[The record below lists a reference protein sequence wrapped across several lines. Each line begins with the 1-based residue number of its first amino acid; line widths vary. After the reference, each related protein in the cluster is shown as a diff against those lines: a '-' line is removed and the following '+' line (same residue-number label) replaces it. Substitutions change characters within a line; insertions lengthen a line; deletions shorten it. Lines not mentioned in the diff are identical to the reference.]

1 MRRVDLCAVL
11 CAFFW
16 FGCDAERV
24 ESVCPADQESFR
36 GACVDP
42 NARYEPTEQVDADN
56 VVAYGEP
63 FTELELP
70 PPPKSGFRIAAER
83 IVLEPGEEI
92 TGCAAW
98 PIPDVKNEIV
108 YASRIYTTPG
118 LHHSNVIA
126 KPIHVEL
133 GESPYPACRPGAGDA
148 FENIGAGIPDVLFAN
163 STQVVGE
170 EHITFP
176 AGAGYR
182 LDTSREIVTSIHW
195 LNPTS
200 EPMIVEVAY
209 DFFTMPESEL
219 TMEVAPFV
227 MSINDFAIAPK
238 SSAVVETT
246 CEVFGGEVFTLMP
259 HTHDLIRRF
268 TVELVGQDGATTT
281 VMDQA
286 GYDLESDIESY
297 EPTLDLEDVA
307 TIRYSCEFENP
318 YDEPVT
324 YGIGKN
330 EMCILFGYLHPPE
343 KQFAAYVDEAG
354 AECTSL
360 QIGLLDP

>member
-1 MRRVDLCAVL
+1 MAVL
-11 CAFFW
+11 GA
-16 FGCDAERV
+16 CDAERV
-24 ESVCPADQESFR
+24 EPACPEDTEPFR
-36 GACVDP
+36 GGCVDP
-42 NARYEPTEQVDADN
+42 NARYEPAEPVDVDN

-98 PIPDVKNEIV
+98 PIPEVKNTIV
-108 YASRIYTTPG
+108 YASRLYTTPG

-126 KPIHVEL
+126 KPIHDEL

-219 TMEVAPFV
+219 TKEVAPFV
-227 MSINDFAIAPK
+227 LSINDFEIAPK
-238 SSAVVETT
+238 SSATVETT
-246 CEVFGGEVFTLMP
+246 CNVYGGEVFTLMP

-268 TVELVGQDGATTT
+268 TVDLIGDDGETTT

-297 EPTLDLEDVA
+297 EPTLDLENVS
-307 TIRYSCEFENP
+307 TLRYACEFENP
-318 YDEPVT
+318 YDTPVT

-354 AECTSL
+354 DACTSI
-360 QIGLLDP
+360 QIGLLGP